1 MTIDTLYEAFMD
13 IDESG
18 DPTGSTSFAEDVFGF
33 FGKGKMGGYGQE
45 EWAKQYGTY
54 LPTFDPAQIH
64 LAERERDLDYRNAL
78 NTLET
83 TQAATERVYTTELDT
98 LSTALGKELSK
109 GKQIA
114 GRTGLRSGSL
124 ESAIQDTISTTG
136 SKAKD
141 FGDRTIIAGKE
152 TEDKYRSAM
161 VDTALDFDKT
171 ERQEKEE
178 FYDRTMAAI
187 MRLMDKEAFEDTGLK
202 DFIGEN
208 PESVS
213 CYDCECFT
221 ENTSEECAK
230 YCCGVSADTL
240 GDNEYFEGCAVR
252 GLFECSDGSCV
263 PNPLTDCSANN
274 PDSYYVNPG
283 GDDFDK
289 QGKTAFWGC
298 FGEAHACYQ
307 GCQDKGFTDEECIA
321 WIGEYKYTTATG
333 G

>member
-1 MTIDTLYEAFMD
+1 MPTIDEIYEAFMD
-13 IDESG
+13 LDT
-18 DPTGSTSFAEDVFGF
+18 DKPTPFAEDVFDF
-33 FGKGKMGGYGQE
+33 FGKDELGGLDRE
-45 EWAKQYGTY
+45 AWADRWGTY
-54 LPTFDPAQIH
+54 LPAFDPAQTY
-64 LAERERDLDYRNAL
+64 LAERERDIDYKKAFQ
-78 NTLET
+78 TLET
-83 TQAATERVYTTELDT
+83 TKEVTDRVYATEMDT
-98 LSTALGKELSK
+98 LSTQLGQEMVKGRELASRSN
-109 GKQIA
+109 I
-114 GRTGLRSGSL
+114 RTGAL
-124 ESAIQDTISTTG
+124 ESAIEDTMAVTG
-136 SKAKD
+136 SKAKNL
-141 FGDRTIIAGKE
+141 GDSLQI
-152 TEDKYRSAM
+152 TEKDNENKYNIAM
-161 VDTALDFDKT
+161 VDAAIDFDKAKQ
-171 ERQEKEE
+171 QEKEE